1 MSEVSTSGGTIR
13 RSLLPRLFSRS
24 ETGGVLERILRSLR
38 QTNPRADVALVE
50 RAYQVAKKAHEGQV
64 RKSGEPY
71 ITHPLAVA
79 EILVELGIG
88 AKTIAAALLHDTV
101 EDTDYTLDA
110 VRRDFGDEIALLVD
124 GVTKLDKLKYGDDA
138 QAETVRKMVVAM
150 SKDIRVILIKLAD
163 RLHNARTWGFVESAS
178 AERKAKETLEI
189 YAPLAHRLGIQ
200 TIKWELEDLSF
211 AVLHPKLYVEIDS
224 LVTERT
230 PESDRFVHDIIDQI
244 SGDLKSARVKAQV
257 VGRQKQHYSI
267 YQKMIRQSREFQEIY
282 DLTGIRILVSSIR
295 DCYAALG
302 AVHAR
307 WNPMPG
313 RFKDYIA
320 TPKFNLYQSL
330 HTTVFGP
337 GGKAVEI
344 QIRTMDMHKR
354 AEYGVAAHWK
364 YKERQALG
372 SKSSDEILPDE
383 NMAWLAHITDWEAET
398 EDPSE
403 FLDTLRYEIG
413 AKEVYVFTPKGK
425 VIGLPAGATPVDF
438 GYAVHTEI
446 GHRVMG
452 SKVNGRLVP
461 LDTPLGS
468 GDTVEVL
475 TSKNP
480 NAGPSQDW
488 LNFVTSQRARSKIR
502 GWFTKERRDDAIE
515 SGREALA
522 KVVRKKN
529 LSLTRVLSAQNL
541 ASVATALKY
550 ENVDSLYAALG
561 EGHVST
567 QSVLEKIMAFVEE
580 VEHDDDAVFVVPTK
594 KPTTSRVT
602 DSGVLVRG
610 AADIFVKLAKC
621 CTPVPGDVIV
631 GFITRGN
638 GVSVH
643 RDDCPNV
650 KGFDD
655 ERERMIEVEWAGDS
669 AATVFRV
676 HIQVEAL
683 DRSGL
688 LSDIT
693 RVLSEHHVNI
703 LTASVQT
710 DAQRLATSRYVFE
723 MSDTTHLDRVL
734 SAVRRIDAVYD
745 VYRVNAG

>member
-1 MSEVSTSGGTIR
+1 
-13 RSLLPRLFSRS
+13 
-24 ETGGVLERILRSLR
+24 
-38 QTNPRADVALVE
+38 VE
-50 RAYQVAKKAHEGQV
+50 RAYQVAKKAHEGQL

-101 EDTDYTLDA
+101 EDTDYTLES
-110 VRRDFGDEIALLVD
+110 VRKDFGDEIALLVD

-178 AERKAKETLEI
+178 AERKARETLEI

-230 PESDRFVHDIIDQI
+230 PESDRFVQDIIEQI
-244 SGDLKSARVKAQV
+244 SGDLRSARVKAQV

-267 YQKMIRQSREFQEIY
+267 YQKMIRQSRDFQDIY

-337 GGKAVEI
+337 EGKAVEI
-344 QIRTMDMHKR
+344 QIRTLDMHKR

-452 SKVNGRLVP
+452 AKVNGRLVP
-461 LDTPLGS
+461 LDTQLGS

-480 NAGPSQDW
+480 EAGPSQDW

-567 QSVLEKIMAFVEE
+567 QSVLEKIMAFVDD

-621 CTPVPGDVIV
+621 CTPVPGDSIV

-643 RDDCPNV
+643 RHDCPNV
-650 KGFDD
+650 KGFDE
-655 ERERMIEVEWAGDS
+655 ERERMIEVEWAGAS
-669 AATVFRV
+669 SATVFRV

-703 LTASVQT
+703 LTATVQT
-710 DAQRLATSRYVFE
+710 DAQRLATSRFVFE

>member
-1 MSEVSTSGGTIR
+1 MTENNSAA
-13 RSLLPRLFSRS
+13 SLLRRALTPRLFVRS
-24 ETGGVLERILRSLR
+24 DTGGVLERIKRSLR
-38 QTNPRADVALVE
+38 QHNARVDVAIID
-50 RAYQVAKKAHEGQV
+50 RAYAMAKKAHEGQL
-64 RKSGEPY
+64 RRSGEPY

-79 EILVELGIG
+79 EILVDLGIG
-88 AKTIAAALLHDTV
+88 PTTIAAALLHDTV
-101 EDTDYTLDA
+101 EDTDYTLDD
-110 VRRDFGDEIALLVD
+110 VRRDFGDEVALLVD
-124 GVTKLDKLKYGDDA
+124 GVTKLDKIKYGDDA
-138 QAETVRKMVVAM
+138 EAETVRKMVVAM
-150 SKDIRVILIKLAD
+150 SRDIRVILIKLAD
-163 RLHNARTWGFVESAS
+163 RLHNARTWGFVPTES

-189 YAPLAHRLGIQ
+189 YVPLANRLGIQ
-200 TIKWELEDLSF
+200 TIKLELEDLSF
-211 AVLHPKLYVEIDS
+211 AAQNPKLYGEIDT
-224 LVTERT
+224 LVKERT
-230 PESDRFVHDIIDQI
+230 PESDRFVQDIIDQI
-244 SGDLKSARVKAQV
+244 SGDLRVAKVKAQV

-267 YQKMIRQSREFQEIY
+267 YQKMIRQSRDFQEIY
-282 DLTGIRILVSSIR
+282 DLTGVRILVGTIR

-337 GGKAVEI
+337 EGKAVEI
-344 QIRTMDMHKR
+344 QIRTVDMHRR

-372 SKSSDEILPDE
+372 TKSPTELATDE

-413 AKEVYVFTPKGK
+413 AKEVYVFTPNGR
-425 VIGLPAGATPVDF
+425 VIGLPSGATPVDF
-438 GYAVHTEI
+438 AYAVHTEI

-452 SKVNGRLVP
+452 AKVNGRLVP
-461 LDTPLGS
+461 LDTVLGS
-468 GDTVEVL
+468 GETVEVL
-475 TSKNP
+475 TSKNAD
-480 NAGPSQDW
+480 AGPSQDW
-488 LNFVTSQRARSKIR
+488 LNFVTSQRARAKIK

-515 SGREALA
+515 RGREALA

-529 LSLTRVLSAQNL
+529 LPLHRILSAQNL
-541 ASVATALKY
+541 TEVAHILRYDSV
-550 ENVDSLYAALG
+550 DGLYAAIG

-567 QSVLEKIMAFVEE
+567 QSVVEKFMALVDDHVAEE
-580 VEHDDDAVFVVPTK
+580 ETFVVPTR
-594 KPTTSRVT
+594 KPTKASSS

-610 AADIFVKLAKC
+610 AADVLVKLAKC
-621 CTPVPGDVIV
+621 CMPVPGDSIV

-643 RDDCPNV
+643 RADCPNV
-650 KGFDD
+650 KGFAD
-655 ERERMIEVEWAGDS
+655 ERERMIDVEWS
-669 AATVFRV
+669 ATNSTVFRV
-676 HIQVEAL
+676 HIQVESL

-693 RVLSEHHVNI
+693 KVLSEHHLNI
-703 LTASVQT
+703 LSAAVTT
-710 DAQRLATSRYVFE
+710 DSNKLATQRFVFE
-723 MSDTTHLDRVL
+723 MSDTTHLDRVIQ
-734 SAVRRIDAVYD
+734 AVRQIDAVYD

>member
-1 MSEVSTSGGTIR
+1 MTETSSNGTPVLR
-13 RSLLPRLFSRS
+13 ALLPRLFSRS
-24 ETGGVLERILRSLR
+24 ETGGVLERLLRSLR

-50 RAYQVAKKAHEGQV
+50 RAYRVAKDAHEGQL

-88 AKTIAAALLHDTV
+88 AKTVAAALLHDTV
-101 EDTDYTLDA
+101 EDTEYTLA
-110 VRRDFGDEIALLVD
+110 NVERDFGDEIALLVD

-163 RLHNARTWGFVESAS
+163 RLHNARTWGFVESES
-178 AERKAKETLEI
+178 AERKARETLEI

-200 TIKWELEDLSF
+200 SIKWELEDLSF

-230 PESDRFVHDIIDQI
+230 PESDRYVDDVINLI
-244 SGDLKSARVKAQV
+244 SGDLKAARVKAQV

-267 YQKMIRQSREFQEIY
+267 YQKMIRQSRDFQDIY

-337 GGKAVEI
+337 DGKAVEI

-364 YKERQALG
+364 YKDRQALG
-372 SKSSDEILPDE
+372 AKSSDEILPDE

-425 VIGLPAGATPVDF
+425 VVGLSAGATPVDF
-438 GYAVHTEI
+438 AYAVHTEI

-461 LDTPLGS
+461 LDTQLGS

-480 NAGPSQDW
+480 EAGPSQDW
-488 LNFVTSQRARSKIR
+488 LNFVTTQRARSKIR

-529 LSLTRVLSAQNL
+529 LSLHRVLSAQNL

-550 ENVDSLYAALG
+550 DNVDSLYAALG

-580 VEHDDDAVFVVPTK
+580 VEHDDDAVFVVPTRR
-594 KPTTSRVT
+594 PTTSRET

-610 AADIFVKLAKC
+610 SSDIFVKLAKC
-621 CTPVPGDVIV
+621 CTPVPGDSIV
-631 GFITRGN
+631 GFVTRGN
-638 GVSVH
+638 GVSTH

-650 KGFDD
+650 KGFAG
-655 ERERMIEVEWAGDS
+655 ERERMIDVEWAS
-669 AATVFRV
+669 ASSTVFRV
-676 HIQVEAL
+676 QIKVEAL

-703 LTASVQT
+703 LTATVQT
-710 DAQRLATSRYVFE
+710 DSQHLATSRFVFE

-734 SAVRRIDAVYD
+734 SAVRRIEAVYD